1 MHMRRVTKKDECIVL
16 IYQQTTRNK
25 SVDVDMQINLTFG
38 ELLCGQYRQ
47 LLKCVLDLKLQC
59 T

>member
-1 MHMRRVTKKDECIVL
+1 MHMHRVTKKDECIVHT
-16 IYQQTTRNK
+16 YQQTTRNK
-25 SVDVDMQINLTFG
+25 SVDVDMQTNLTFG
-38 ELLCGQYRQ
+38 ELLCGQHQQ